1 MGSSQFQGLDVGRKD
16 CWMIFPED
24 LTLVTDKS
32 SPFYDPRVELPVSEE
47 LVENILMNG
56 VIQPITVKKD
66 GSEIVVIYGRQRVKA
81 AIEANKRRRNDKIR
95 VPCITQRGE
104 DIDLFGGM
112 ISENELRQDD
122 DPMRKAEK
130 CAKYINAGKTEA
142 EAAVMF
148 GVKQS
153 TVKQWMKMLDLSA
166 PVRNAVK
173 SGKIAPSAAAKLS
186 SLSTEDQKK
195 ALDEATAGVKPTTK
209 GAAALARSLRSKS
222 GSRPKSIRRKDEVE
236 AMLTTYKGTVFE
248 PFLKWFLGEDVALPA
263 TTLISDRL

>member
-24 LTLVTDKS
+24 LTLVTDKA

-66 GSEIVVIYGRQRVKA
+66 GSDVIVVYGRQRVKA
-81 AIEANKRRRNDKIR
+81 ALEANKRRRGDKIR
-95 VPCITQRGE
+95 VPCLAQRGE
-104 DIDLFGGM
+104 DIDLFGNM

-122 DPMRKAEK
+122 NPMRKAEK

-148 GVKQS
+148 GVKQ
-153 TVKQWMKMLDLSA
+153 TTIKQWMKALDLST
-166 PVRNAVK
+166 PLKNAVK
-173 SGKIAPSAAAKLS
+173 SGKIAMSAAAKLS
-186 SLSTEDQKK
+186 SLSSDDQKK
-195 ALDEATAGVKPTTK
+195 ALDEATVAAPTTK
-209 GAAALARSLRSKS
+209 AAAGIARSMRAKS
-222 GSRPKSIRRKDEVE
+222 GSKPKGIRRKDEIV
-236 AMLTTYKGTVFE
+236 AMLPKYKNTVFE
-248 PFLKWFLGEDVALPA
+248 PFLKWFLGEDVELPKGC
-263 TTLISDRL
+263 D